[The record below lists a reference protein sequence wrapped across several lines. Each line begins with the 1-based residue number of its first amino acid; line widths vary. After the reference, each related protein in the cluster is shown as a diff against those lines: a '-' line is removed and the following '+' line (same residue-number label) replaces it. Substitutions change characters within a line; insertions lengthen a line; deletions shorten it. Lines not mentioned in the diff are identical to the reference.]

1 MKRIL
6 MISTGGTIASEQ
18 SENGLAPAVGGASM
32 IRLIPELEGMC
43 NIEYR
48 ELLSLDSSNI
58 QPRHWTEIADAVVE
72 EYENYD
78 GFVISH
84 GTDTMAYTASALCWM
99 LEGIRKPVA
108 VTGAQLPIE
117 APMTDGKRNLF
128 NAFRLASGSRAGV
141 YLVFG
146 GSVIDGSRA
155 KKLYTQNFEAFA
167 SVNTPCAALITRG
180 GFQWAAPEKNLP
192 AFNPR
197 TAADERVF
205 VYKLVPGAG
214 EKVLDF
220 AVQAGYRA
228 IVIEGFGA
236 GGVPNRENTL
246 LPALERALKAGV
258 IVVCITQCI
267 YDGTHLDVYDTG
279 VLAQRLG
286 ALSADC
292 MTLEAVVTKLM
303 WALGNTETNE
313 EAKEL
318 FLKTN

>member
-1 MKRIL
+1 

-18 SENGLAPAVGGASM
+18 GKNGLVPAVDGASM

-43 NIEYR
+43 GIEYR
-48 ELLSLDSSNI
+48 ELLSLDSGNI
-58 QPRHWTEIADAVVE
+58 QPHHWTEIADAIVE

-117 APMTDGKRNLF
+117 DPMSDGRNNLF

-146 GSVIDGSRA
+146 GSVIDGSCA
-155 KKLYTQNFEAFA
+155 KKIYTQNFEAFV
-167 SVNTPCAALITRG
+167 SVNAPRAAVITRD
-180 GFQWAAPEKNLP
+180 GFQWTVPEKKLS

-205 VYKLVPGAG
+205 VYKLVPGASG
-214 EKVLDF
+214 QVLDF

-236 GGVPNRENTL
+236 GGVPNRENSL
-246 LPALERALKAGV
+246 LPALERALKAGI

-279 VLAQRLG
+279 VLAQKLG

-303 WALGNTETNE
+303 WALGSTKTNE
-313 EAKEL
+313 EAKAL